1 MPDDRKR
8 PVTPVPAATVL
19 LIRDGAEGLE
29 VFMVER
35 SDRMHFAS
43 ALVFPG
49 GKVDP
54 EDADARLLARCDGID
69 GLAPEAAALR
79 VAAVRETFEE
89 CGVVLARHAG
99 AETVLEG
106 DEAKAFYDK
115 HHASLNAGAV
125 EWGDIVL
132 AEDLVL
138 CCDRLTYFAHWIT
151 PEGRPKRFDTHFFL
165 ARMPR
170 RQHAVHDGGESV
182 HSVWVRPPNA
192 IAAGERGDRNVMFP
206 TRLNLELLERS
217 NAVEEAIAEAS
228 GRSIVTVLPRSHAIE
243 GDAHR
248 IMTIPPEA
256 GYGAS
261 RFLVKGDAITPIEE

>member
-1 MPDDRKR
+1 MPDR
-8 PVTPVPAATVL
+8 PKTPVIPVPAATVL
-19 LIRDGAEGLE
+19 LIRDGEAGLE

-49 GKVDP
+49 GKVDA
-54 EDADARLLARCDGID
+54 EDADAGLLARCDGID
-69 GLAPEAAALR
+69 GLSPAEAALR

-89 CGVVLARHAG
+89 CGVVLARHATV
-99 AETVLEG
+99 ETVLEG
-106 DEAKAFYDK
+106 DEAAAFYAK
-115 HHASLNAGAV
+115 YHAPLNAGTAA
-125 EWGDIVL
+125 WGDIVA
-132 AEDLVL
+132 AEGLRL
-138 CCDRLTYFAHWIT
+138 CCDRLSYFAHWIT

-170 RQHAVHDGGESV
+170 RQNAVHDGSESV
-182 HSVWVRPPNA
+182 HSVWVRPPDA
-192 IAAGERGDRNVMFP
+192 VEAGARGDRNVMFP
-206 TRLNLELLERS
+206 TRLNLELLERNDS
-217 NAVEEAIAEAS
+217 VDAAIRAAA
-228 GRSIVTVLPRSHAIE
+228 GRAIVTVLPKTHTID

>member
-1 MPDDRKR
+1 MPDDRKN

-49 GKVDP
+49 GKVDD
-54 EDADARLLARCDGID
+54 EDSDPGLLGRCDGIE
-69 GLAPEAAALR
+69 GLSSAAAALR

-89 CGVVLARHAG
+89 CGVVLARRSSVA
-99 AETVLEG
+99 TVLEG
-106 DEAKAFYDK
+106 DEAAAFYGK
-115 HHASLNAGAV
+115 YHARLNAGEVA
-125 EWGDIVL
+125 WDDIIV

-182 HSVWVRPPNA
+182 LSVWVRPPDA

-217 NAVEEAIAEAS
+217 NSVDEAIAEAA
-228 GRSIVTVLPRSHAIE
+228 GRPIVTVLPKSQAID
-243 GDAHR
+243 GDSHR

-261 RFLVKGDAITPIEE
+261 RFLVKGDAITPIRE